1 MTMANNLIIV
11 MYHYVRPLRG
21 SRYPDLKALELERF
35 RGQLDFI
42 QRHYHVVSMEEVI
55 AATRGDASLPER
67 ALLMTFDDG
76 YRDHYQYVL
85 PLLVDQ
91 GLQGSFFPP
100 VCAVRDNRML
110 DVNKIHFILASGA
123 NPRQL
128 IDEIYATLDTKRTE
142 YSLPGNAEYFAAYSR
157 ESRYDD
163 PQVTFVKRVLQK
175 GLPKSLREP
184 LIDRLF
190 HRFVTEDERGFAAEL
205 YMSSVEIRELR
216 SAGMFIGSHGD
227 RHLWLNTLSVEEQR
241 REIDAS
247 LDFLTELGVSIHN
260 WVMCYPY
267 GGYDESLL
275 GILRDR
281 HCALGLTVEVGMVD
295 LTRQDPLLLPR
306 LDTNDL
312 PIDGKALKNKWM
324 CNATTI

>member
-1 MTMANNLIIV
+1 MANNLTIV

-35 RGQLDFI
+35 RGQLGFI

-76 YRDHYQYVL
+76 YRDHYQHVL
-85 PLLVDQ
+85 PLLVDR

-128 IDEIYATLDTKRTE
+128 IDEIYATLDAKRTE

-190 HRFVTEDERGFAAEL
+190 RRFVTEDERGFAAEL
-205 YMSSVEIRELR
+205 YMNSVELRELR

-241 REIDAS
+241 HEIDAS
-247 LDFLTELGVSIHN
+247 LDFLSELGVLAHD

-267 GGYDESLL
+267 GGYDDSLL

-281 HCALGLTVEVGMVD
+281 HCALGLTVEVGVAD
-295 LTRQDPLLLPR
+295 LTQHDALLLPR

-312 PIDGKALKNKWM
+312 PIDGKALPNKWT